1 MSIEQHKAGSDEQ
14 APAGLAAD
22 LRRMYRAPAGLDARI
37 DDAILTMARERA
49 AAGASRRMAVRRL
62 TRWGLVAA
70 AGLAVG
76 VSLTV
81 KLGWLGPSH
90 AVVVARAAEDVNGDG
105 VVDILDALALERA
118 VESHGAAKQWD
129 LNGDGTVDKADVDR
143 IAMAAVRLTPKAG
156 GHG

>member
-1 MSIEQHKAGSDEQ
+1 MSIEQHNTAADEQ
-14 APAGLAAD
+14 APVVLAAD
-22 LRRMYRAPAGLDARI
+22 LRRVYRVPTGVGTRVDEAVLAVV
-37 DDAILTMARERA
+37 RERA
-49 AAGASRRMAVRRL
+49 AVGASRRMALRRL

-81 KLGWLGPSH
+81 KLGWLGRPPTV
-90 AVVVARAAEDVNGDG
+90 AVARAAEDVNGDG

-118 VESHGAAKQWD
+118 IEGRNPAQKWD
-129 LNGDGTVDKADVDR
+129 LNGDGAVNKADVDR